1 MQAQHLGPQAIFFNH
16 LGMAG
21 KGVEGRIGQAVNR
34 SVTQGLEAQADVQ
47 RGDQRQWDP
56 QQIPVFL
63 GARDDPAAFGQAG
76 ANAVHQ
82 PGGGE
87 NEQWLHAVTPAAVQA
102 PGLHEQ
108 PGQQAEQTDVEQYPE
123 EKIMGLAQG
132 GVGILWQRQRQ
143 VRVIAMT
150 DPRALRDQVQRH
162 LPQIKAQRAA
172 ATDEHVPEQGSH
184 HHAAHGQHT
193 DQGQ

>member
-21 KGVEGRIGQAVNR
+21 KGIEGGIGQAVNR
-34 SVTQGLEAQADVQ
+34 PVAQGLEAQADIQ
-47 RGDQRQWDP
+47 CGDQGQRDP

-63 GARDDPAAFGQAG
+63 GARDDPSTLGQAG
-76 ANAVHQ
+76 TDTVYQ
-82 PGGGE
+82 PGGGQD
-87 NEQWLHAVTPAAVQA
+87 EQRLHAVTPAAVQA

-132 GVGILWQRQRQ
+132 VVGILWQRQRQ

-150 DPRALRDQVQRH
+150 DPRALRDQIQRH
-162 LPQIKAQRAA
+162 LPQFKAERAA
-172 ATDEHVPEQGSH
+172 AADEHVPEQRGH
-184 HHAAHGQHT
+184 HKAPCDEHA